1 MIGDLTN
8 IPPRKRSL
16 LEQLVGQ
23 LSVTTGMAAIVLGGS
38 YASGTQHE
46 TSDLDIGLYYF
57 EAKPFSIAD
66 IRRIAESVSAQGP
79 ATVTGF
85 YQWGA

>member
-1 MIGDLTN
+1 MIGDLPN
-8 IPPRKRSL
+8 IPAQKRSL

-23 LSVTTGMAAIVLGGS
+23 LNGTTGMAAIVLGGS
-38 YASGTQHE
+38 YASGTQHG

-57 EAKPFSIAD
+57 EAMPFSIAD
-66 IRRIAESVSAQGP
+66 IRRIAESVSVQGP
-79 ATVTGF
+79 VTVTGF